1 MCIKMG
7 ILFPKLWYYDILL
20 IQLVALFHANNHVP
34 NLLSQNGSMT
44 LKITEV
50 WLTPKEMIALYFYTF
65 LKYYHNLKQI

>member
-44 LKITEV
+44 PKITEV
-50 WLTPKEMIALYFYTF
+50 WLTPKEMTASYFYTF

>member
-1 MCIKMG
+1 MCIKKG

-44 LKITEV
+44 PKITEV
-50 WLTPKEMIALYFYTF
+50 WLTLKEMTALYFYTF

>member
-34 NLLSQNGSMT
+34 NLLSRNDSMT
-44 LKITEV
+44 PKITEV
-50 WLTPKEMIALYFYTF
+50 WLTPKEMTALYFYTF

>member
-34 NLLSQNGSMT
+34 NLQSQNGSMT
-44 LKITEV
+44 PKSTEV
-50 WLTPKEMIALYFYTF
+50 WLTLKEMTLLYFYTF